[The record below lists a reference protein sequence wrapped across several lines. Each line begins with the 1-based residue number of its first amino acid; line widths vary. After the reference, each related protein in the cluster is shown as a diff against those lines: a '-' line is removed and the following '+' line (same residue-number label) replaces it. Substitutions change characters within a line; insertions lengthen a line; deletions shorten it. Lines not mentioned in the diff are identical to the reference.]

1 MTISTLPELRIA
13 SANFGFG
20 GIDRATGS
28 TERWEKTISAL
39 RAWQPHIVLCQEI
52 SALTP
57 GGLRAHLWATA
68 NVLDMIP
75 LLGPPTPLSLT
86 GNHPAILIAASAGL
100 AILDAGPAAYPP
112 GSGPQPAWCEALV
125 QVPGWRRPLHAYSV
139 HLPPRS
145 STEQRSQAD
154 RLASRIAELGELA
167 IAGGDWNSYGRAD
180 PVSAIALA
188 HQPPHLRPPR
198 MRYTPHDQTVTP
210 NYDVHDVLASVG
222 MEDAAAFL
230 PPGQRQPAD
239 LTATGTGN
247 GGRIDRL
254 YLTFDLTQAAAR
266 YIQQDTG
273 GSDHHALMLTLN
285 TARAA
290 TAIPWGQS
298 PDITPACG

>member
-1 MTISTLPELRIA
+1 MTSSTTIVPELKIA
-13 SANFGFG
+13 SANFGSG

-68 NVLDMIP
+68 NALDMIP

-86 GNHPAILIAASAGL
+86 GNHPAILISTSAGL
-100 AILDAGPAAYPP
+100 AILDAGPAAYPT

-125 QVPGWRRPLHAYSV
+125 QVPGWRHPLHAYSV

-188 HQPPHLRPPR
+188 AQPPHLRPPR
-198 MRYTPHDQTVTP
+198 MRYTAHDQTVTP

-230 PPGQRQPAD
+230 QPGQREPAD

-254 YLTFDLTQAAAR
+254 YLTFELTEAAAR

-273 GSDHHALMLTLN
+273 GSDHHALMLTLD

-290 TAIPWGQS
+290 TALPWGQWHS
-298 PDITPACG
+298 TPA

>member
-273 GSDHHALMLTLN
+273 GSDHHALMLTLD